1 MSIDLE
7 WPKLDSSLSSY
18 LVEVLNKQLSNA
30 ERPSFIGPVEVT
42 SLDFGSNA
50 PDVELVDLRDI
61 YRDFLDDEDDDDL
74 DGSGSGSRPV
84 KVTEGNLDNDDDDG
98 FEWVSRRAA
107 GRAAEES
114 GMHPAYGRHLPQ
126 HLHYGFRGVPG
137 VRPDVFSSTPQLNS
151 PVPVSA
157 MEAGSSSP
165 WSAGGSMHPSSTPDL
180 RSVHY
185 PWDGGVGP
193 MFRSPTPSTPFKPV
207 PFQRSSSGGYDSVVS
222 SAGEATGGVGV
233 GGPESRLLP
242 PLQTSGLS
250 QPPHLQPQQDIQ
262 GQEEQQNAN
271 PHPNLQLHFQINWQS
286 NLRITI
292 TTCLLI
298 NYPSPMFMSLP
309 IKLSVTGIVFSGE
322 VAVAYE
328 GERRRVHLC
337 ILDDLDPYGPAAKRD
352 YTVHPSSSSSASA
365 SGDHAAASADSSPLE
380 TLPTPVSLADL
391 DEDGSGSGGGGG
403 GGGRPAKPL
412 PIGQRLLPSI
422 IIESEIGQA
431 DKHVLKNVTRVERF
445 IQDVIRKTVEEELV
459 FPNFHT
465 LVMGEQ

>member
-126 HLHYGFRGVPG
+126 HIHYGFRGMPG
-137 VRPDVFSSTPQLNS
+137 MRTDMFSPMSQLHS
-151 PVPVSA
+151 PVPGSA
-157 MEAGSSSP
+157 MEGGSSSP
-165 WSAGGSMHPSSTPDL
+165 WSAGGSMLHQSTPDL
-180 RSVHY
+180 RGVHN
-185 PWDGGVGP
+185 PWDNGVGP

-207 PFQRSSSGGYDSVVS
+207 PFQRSSSGGYDSVIG
-222 SAGEATGGVGV
+222 SAVEGGV
-233 GGPESRLLP
+233 GGPESRVLP

-250 QPPHLQPQQDIQ
+250 QPPNLQQPQPQQHAQ
-262 GQEEQQNAN
+262 AQEQQQNQN
-271 PHPNLQLHFQINWQS
+271 PHPNLQLHFQINWHS

-292 TTCLLI
+292 TTSLLI

-337 ILDDLDPYGPAAKRD
+337 ILDDQDPYGPAAKRD
-352 YTVHPSSSSSASA
+352 YTVHPSASASA
-365 SGDHAAASADSSPLE
+365 DHPDGESSVDSSPLE
-380 TLPTPVSLADL
+380 TIPTPVSLADL
-391 DEDGSGSGGGGG
+391 DEDGSGGG

-431 DKHVLKNVTRVERF
+431 DKHVLKNVTRIERF